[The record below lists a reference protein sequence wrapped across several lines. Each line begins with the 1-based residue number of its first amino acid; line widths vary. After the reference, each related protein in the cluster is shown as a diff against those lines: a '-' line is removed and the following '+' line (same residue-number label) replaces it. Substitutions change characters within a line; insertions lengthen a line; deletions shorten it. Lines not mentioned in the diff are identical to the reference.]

1 MPQFGLF
8 NVISIYIIQKKESI
22 KKCRVYLGLEKEK
35 IRINIQK
42 KPMEASIDF
51 FRTIFL
57 SFNLF
62 LC

>member
-1 MPQFGLF
+1 MTQFSLF

-22 KKCRVYLGLEKEK
+22 KKCRAYLGFEKEK
-35 IRINIQK
+35 MRINIQK
-42 KPMEASIDF
+42 KPMKTSTDF

-57 SFNLF
+57 SFDLF